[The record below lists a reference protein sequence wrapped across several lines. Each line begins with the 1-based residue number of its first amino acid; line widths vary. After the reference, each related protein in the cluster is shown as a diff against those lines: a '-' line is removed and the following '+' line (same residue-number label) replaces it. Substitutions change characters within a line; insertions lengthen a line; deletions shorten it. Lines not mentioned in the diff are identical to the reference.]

1 MNCLGPEEIAE
12 LEFEPWSLDSKVH
25 CNHGFVSVA
34 FRELTLL
41 FSLDPKSSVRKKGSQ
56 DRTQHPAHHSCE
68 CCDQDQGYGGSH
80 RAWDRAL

>member
-34 FRELTLL
+34 FRELTL
-41 FSLDPKSSVRKKGSQ
+41 FGPKKFCEKERKPRQDTASCPSLM
-56 DRTQHPAHHSCE
+56 
-68 CCDQDQGYGGSH
+68 
-80 RAWDRAL
+80 